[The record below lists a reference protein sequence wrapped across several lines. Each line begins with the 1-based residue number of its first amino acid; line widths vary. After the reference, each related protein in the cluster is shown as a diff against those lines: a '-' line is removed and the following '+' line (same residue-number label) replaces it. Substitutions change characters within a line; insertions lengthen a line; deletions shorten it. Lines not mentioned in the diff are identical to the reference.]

1 MDREKMSD
9 IQFSIVIPIFNEA
22 ENIAELHR
30 RLAETMDSI
39 LRQEGSESPY
49 EIIFVDDGS
58 TDNSWVAIRELN
70 KIDSRIKGISFSRN
84 FGHHKAIAA
93 GLDYAA
99 GDFVIL
105 MDGDLQDP
113 PEEIPK
119 LYSKIREG
127 YDIVYAVRETR
138 KDTFGKK
145 FASKLFHRVFQTFTK
160 VDIDPNS
167 GIFRIINRKVVN
179 ALKRCE
185 ERSRFIIGLMG
196 WAGFEK
202 AGVLTKRDARHAGK
216 TKYNLVKSAILALDF
231 ITSFSYSPLRLAA
244 YLGAIIAMISF
255 VIGIFML
262 IKKIFFGIPAYGF
275 TTIIVSVLFIGGVQL
290 IILGILGEYI
300 GRIFTEVQK
309 RPVYL
314 LRDQL
319 GVTDNQDDG

>member
-1 MDREKMSD
+1 MMSD
-9 IQFSIVIPIFNEA
+9 IRFTIVIPVYNE
-22 ENIAELHR
+22 EDNIAELHE
-30 RLAETMDSI
+30 RLTVTMDTI
-39 LRQEGSESPY
+39 LKEEASDSDY
-49 EIIFVDDGS
+49 EMIFVDDGS
-58 TDNSWVAIRELN
+58 TDNSWLTIREMN
-70 KIDSRIKGISFSRN
+70 AADPRIKGISFSRN

-93 GLDYAA
+93 GLDYAT

-119 LYSKIREG
+119 LYSRIKED
-127 YDIVYAVRETR
+127 YDIVYAIRETR
-138 KDTFGKK
+138 DDSLGKK
-145 FASKLFHRVFQTFTK
+145 FASKLFHRVFQTVAK

-179 ALKRCE
+179 ALQKCE

-196 WAGFEK
+196 WAGFK
-202 AGVLTKRDARHAGK
+202 KTGVLTKREARHSGK
-216 TKYNLVKSAILALDF
+216 TKYNFVKSVILALDF

-319 GVTDNQDDG
+319 GMTDSQDDG